1 MIDKL
6 RNFTFNLSTKVVYG
20 IMGVICFYL
29 FSSSIYSTSIMWYDT
44 EITYYIKDFPLL
56 MVIGLIVM
64 MLLFFILR
72 NLIKKILTHYKIM
85 IVLFTLIWA
94 VLLTVFVCNSDIS
107 LVYDQARV
115 YEAIEGLVNG
125 DYNTWQTGGYI
136 YCYPFQ
142 NGMVL
147 LYAPI
152 MLIFGDHTYTAVQVL
167 SIILY
172 WLMAVAFYKLSK
184 IYFDRTVAFFT
195 YISILFFLPLWGYV
209 KYFYGNLPGLSFV
222 IWSIY
227 FITSFMENH
236 RWRYLIGSALC
247 LSLAIVFKGNFLIY
261 GFAII
266 IVLIVESIY
275 KKKTSYLIAAV
286 TLGLV
291 VILANKIPTWVA
303 GWITGCE
310 TDQGIPTVQCIAMG
324 LRESYV
330 APGWYSGDS
339 LKAFEE
345 NQYSVARFEHESWE
359 DIRNSLMMFAQNKDY
374 ALTFFGKKTA
384 SIWNNPTFEGF
395 AVVVKGNVN
404 GTINYW
410 MKDILYNGG
419 IWNSIIML
427 VMDVIQSI
435 ILFGNLLYLMYCKKE
450 HSLQRA
456 IPLVAFIGGFLFHI
470 FWEGKCQYTI
480 LFYVILITY
489 ALAGYK
495 YCMQRIIE
503 WHNGQSRLKKILESK
518 KVHMFGVLMA
528 VLLIIGVWNNP
539 ILDATIKL
547 HGDEESYIWLFN
559 ERSYWKHPDFTK
571 EGFWE

>member
-29 FSSSIYSTSIMWYDT
+29 FLSSIYSTSIMWYDT

-56 MVIGLIVM
+56 MVSGLLVM
-64 MLLFFILR
+64 MLLLFILR
-72 NLIKKILTHYKIM
+72 NLVKKILARYRI
-85 IVLFTLIWA
+85 IVILLTFLWV
-94 VLLTVFVCNSDIS
+94 VLLIGFICNTDIS
-107 LVYDQARV
+107 LVYDQARI

-125 DYNTWQTGGYI
+125 DYSMWQTGGYI

-142 NGMVL
+142 NGIVL

-152 MLIFGDHTYTAVQVL
+152 MLIFGEHTYAAVQAL
-167 SIILY
+167 SMMLY
-172 WLMAVAFYKLSK
+172 WLMAVGFYKLTK
-184 IYFDRTVAFFT
+184 IYFGRTVALFT
-195 YISILFFLPLWGYV
+195 YISILFYLPLWGYV
-209 KYFYGNLPGLSFV
+209 KYFYGNLPGLSFA

-227 FITSFMENH
+227 FIAAFIENS
-236 RWRYLIGSALC
+236 RWQYLTGSALC
-247 LSLAIVFKGNFLIY
+247 LAFSIVFKGNFLIY

-266 IVLIVESIY
+266 IVLTVESIH
-275 KKKTSYLIAAV
+275 KNKNCYLIAAV
-286 TLGLV
+286 VLGLTA
-291 VILANKIPTWVA
+291 ILAVKFPTWAA
-303 GWITGCE
+303 GWITGCK
-310 TDQGIPTVQCIAMG
+310 TDQGMPTVQCVAMG
-324 LRESYV
+324 LRDSYV

-339 LKAFEE
+339 LKTFEE
-345 NQYSVARFEHESWE
+345 YQYSVARFEQDSWQS
-359 DIRNSLMMFAQNKDY
+359 IRDSITLFSQNREY
-374 ALTFFGKKTA
+374 ALAFFGKKSA

-404 GTINYW
+404 GTIDYW

-419 IWNSIIML
+419 IGNSIIML
-427 VMDVIQSI
+427 VLDVLQSI
-435 ILFGNLLYLMYCKKE
+435 FLFGNLLYLMYCKKE
-450 HSLQRA
+450 HNLQRA

-480 LFYVILITY
+480 LFYVILIIY

-495 YCMQRIIE
+495 HCIQRMIE
-503 WHNGQSRLKKILESK
+503 WYNDQARQSKILENK
-518 KVHMFGVLMA
+518 AVRLFGVLLA
-528 VLLIIGVWNNP
+528 ALLIIGIWNNP
-539 ILDATIKL
+539 IFDATIKL
-547 HGDEESYIWLFN
+547 RGDEESYIWLFK